1 MLSFYILATVLLLL
15 IAYAGTEETLRLI
28 RFIDLWI
35 NWQIIKYRMKR
46 MRRKLEKELG
56 LPPRNWEDE
65 DI

>member
-15 IAYAGTEETLRLI
+15 IAYAGVEDTMRLI

-35 NWQIIKYRMKR
+35 NYQIIKYRMRR
-46 MRRKLEKELG
+46 MKRKLERELG
-56 LPPRNWEDE
+56 LPPREWEEE